1 MGNVKLIRQG
11 GVVRGERFWQGTQR
25 VGLLMSG
32 EDGGC
37 AGAAG
42 RLGSGRDVES
52 DGERERE
59 KYVVVMRNEGM
70 PVSMAVTAARGL
82 LRSPP
87 EKKNRAGRE
96 GSTIG
101 GRN

>member
-1 MGNVKLIRQG
+1 MGNVNLIRQG
-11 GVVRGERFWQGTQR
+11 GVVLGERFWQGTQR

-52 DGERERE
+52 DGERER
-59 KYVVVMRNEGM
+59 N
-70 PVSMAVTAARGL
+70 TWL
-82 LRSPP
+82 
-87 EKKNRAGRE
+87 
-96 GSTIG
+96 
-101 GRN
+101 